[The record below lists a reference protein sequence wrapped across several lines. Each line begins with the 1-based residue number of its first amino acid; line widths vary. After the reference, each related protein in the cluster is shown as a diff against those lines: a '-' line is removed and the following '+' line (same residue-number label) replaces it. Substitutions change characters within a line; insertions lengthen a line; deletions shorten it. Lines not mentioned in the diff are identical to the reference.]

1 MNLPSIITIDDLVSD
16 YFNDYHRMRN
26 YIINEYSK
34 FRSFEDLKSLPKDKI
49 KDFVSKFTTVRS
61 ISLSNKFEGAI
72 KLGENNNWEVYKITK
87 YPAAVFY
94 GKNTKWCISG
104 NYDGEEH
111 KGQDY
116 FDKYIVEK
124 NLDDG
129 YYIFINKNNNK
140 DKYCLLQDK
149 TGEIKSLWNAAD
161 KDIYNFNDENCINLL
176 KSFPKI
182 KEIKLLKH
190 LDDNLLYYK
199 FIDAIKDG
207 MIDDVENCISQGVD
221 VNRKTNNNCTPLY
234 FACQEDFYDIAEL
247 LISNGANETINI
259 QDDDGVTPLLNA
271 CEADDADLVLLLL
284 NNGAKSSM
292 LVNDFTGNT
301 PLESVC
307 SSGNLEL
314 VKTFMENVGKQ
325 YINFKNSDGDTPLY
339 FAFRKGEIDVI
350 EYLLANGAEKY
361 INNKLNDG
369 NTLLHVFTELNEPD
383 IILLLLDYDAN
394 PFIKN
399 NDNKLPIDLIA
410 HNDRDSLIIK
420 NALENAMN

>member
-1 MNLPSIITIDDLVSD
+1 
-16 YFNDYHRMRN
+16 MRN

-34 FRSFEDLKSLPKDKI
+34 FRSFEDLKNISLDEI
-49 KDFVSKFTTVRS
+49 NNFVSKFTTVRNTK
-61 ISLSNKFEGAI
+61 LSNKIDGSV
-72 KLGENNNWEVYKITK
+72 KLGENSNWEVYKITT

-111 KGQDY
+111 KGLDY
-116 FDKYIVEK
+116 FNKYIAEK
-124 NLDDG
+124 NLDGG

-199 FIDAIKDG
+199 FIDAIKEG
-207 MIDDVENCISQGVD
+207 LIDDVEKYISQGVD

-247 LISNGANETINI
+247 LINNGANETINVP
-259 QDDDGVTPLLNA
+259 DEDGVTPLLNA

-292 LVNDFTGNT
+292 LVSDFTGNT

-314 VKTFMENVGKQ
+314 VKTFMENGGRQ
-325 YINFKNSDGDTPLY
+325 YINFKNSDEDTPLY
-339 FAFRKGEIDVI
+339 FTCRKGDINVI
-350 EYLLANGAEKY
+350 EYLLANGAKKS
-361 INNKLNDG
+361 INNKLNNG
-369 NTLLHVFTELNEPD
+369 NTLLHIFTELNESD
-383 IILLLLDYDAN
+383 IILLLLSYGAN

-399 NDNKLPIDLIA
+399 NDNKLPIDLIT
-410 HNDRDSLIIK
+410 HNNRDSLIIRK
-420 NALENAMN
+420 ALENAMN